1 MKKQKF
7 LLLRGL
13 PASGKST
20 YAKQLVEQNRFIRV
34 NRDTIRQLL
43 HFGKWSPRNEEEVV
57 DAEKALV
64 AVFLRLGKNVVVDD
78 TNLGQS
84 HYDMWKAFVEKCVK
98 ELAVDVHFE
107 VKNFDTDIVECYR
120 RDCEREKKVGRE
132 VILKMAM
139 QYERMPE
146 NVQYVLCDLD
156 GTLADNKWRT
166 KFLYDNPNG
175 KKDWGRFHA
184 GIPEDPIRKDVID
197 QVEEACRP
205 DNVALILVSARSEY
219 CREMT
224 EKWLKDHGVDYTL
237 LLMRGDKDH
246 RDDTLVKREILYK
259 YFPDKKKIIKVFD
272 DRPSVIEMWRQEGLD
287 VVDVGDGIPF

>member
-1 MKKQKF
+1 M
-7 LLLRGL
+7 LRGL

-20 YAKQLVEQNRFIRV
+20 YAKELVEHNHYSRV
-34 NRDTIRQLL
+34 NRDTLRQLL
-43 HFGKWSPRNEEEVV
+43 HFGKWSPKNEDEIVQ
-57 DAEKALV
+57 AEKALI
-64 AVFLRLGKNVVVDD
+64 AFFINEGRNVVIDD
-78 TNLGQS
+78 TNLGKN
-84 HYDMWKAFVEKCVK
+84 HEDMWKAWAKKCGEVLGS
-98 ELAVDVHFE
+98 EIIFE
-107 VKNFDTDIVECYR
+107 VKNFDTDFYVCIG
-120 RDCEREKKVGRE
+120 RDSFRDKGVGKD
-132 VILKMAM
+132 VIMKMAM

-146 NVQYVLCDLD
+146 DIKYVLCDLD

-184 GIPEDPIRKDVID
+184 GIPEDPIRVGVHDSVKEVL
-197 QVEEACRP
+197 EADR
-205 DNVALILVSARSEY
+205 NALLILVSARSEY
-219 CREMT
+219 CRGMT
-224 EKWLKDHGVDYTL
+224 EDWLAARGVKYTL